1 MVASATGVGV
11 HAVLT
16 INAVGR
22 GTPLQRHPTVAY
34 WTCLW
39 RLEHATCRVCVNDMR
54 ILVIVIPRGV
64 FWVGASEHPQGGFQ
78 LVFTNQNFAG
88 F

>member
-16 INAVGR
+16 INAVDR

-34 WTCLW
+34 WTRPW
-39 RLEHATCRVCVNDMR
+39 RLEHATCRVCVNDVR
-54 ILVIVIPRGV
+54 ILVIVIPGGI
-64 FWVGASEHPQGGFQ
+64 FWVSTSEHPQGGFE
-78 LVFTNQNFAG
+78 LVFAHEDFAG